1 MIKSLAVLVLLVV
14 LGSLPDIAQ
23 AQPIENDSDKFVG
36 MWKLES
42 WQRTFSD
49 GRTMADPRSVGYI
62 VYTDT
67 GHMCYLSMDPDRP
80 KWSVWNDPTG
90 EEAIS
95 AIMGIGAYCGRVEVD
110 EEARV
115 VTHIV
120 EVEKVPNSVGL
131 IRDRNYRFDGNNTL
145 ILSPVQSGLPEGVR
159 LVELVWKRVTG

>member
-1 MIKSLAVLVLLVV
+1 MIKDLPVLLLLLT
-14 LGSLPDIAQ
+14 LGSLSCTSQD
-23 AQPIENDSDKFVG
+23 QPLDTAADNFIG

-42 WQRTFSD
+42 WQRTFTD
-49 GRTMADPRSVGYI
+49 GLSLADPRSVGYI

-80 KWSVWNDPTG
+80 NWGVWNDPTG

-95 AIMGIGAYCGRVEVD
+95 AIMGIGAYCSRVEVD
-110 EEARV
+110 DEAKV

-131 IRDRNYRFDGNNTL
+131 IRERNYRFEGNNTL
-145 ILSPVQSGLPEGVR
+145 ILSPVQSGLPEGVH
-159 LVELVWKRVTG
+159 LVELVWKRVTD